1 MATPAF
7 RPEGERGT
15 NWGFLCNNNPR
26 RPHGTPTMPSV
37 GGDDHERPWGGKPE
51 SPKQESLKQES
62 LKQESLKQESLKQLV
77 TWRRWR
83 VAFTRPKL
91 SAHIAPARRLESS
104 MKSNAV
110 TSVELEL
117 DWTAQTILPVEFKG
131 RELQLEARAYQ
142 GADPN
147 FQALVLVHRD
157 KDAGNKKPVVRV
169 HSGCVTGDIFHSL
182 RCDCYPQLQAAL
194 SVITTSPVGILIY
207 LPYQEGRGIGLV
219 NKIRAYALQD
229 QGYDT
234 VDANVAIGAPIE
246 ARDYDL
252 AAHILFD
259 LGYPEIKLLTNNPA
273 KVEALREEGVEVIE
287 QLPLIVTPSLYNKRY
302 LATKKERM
310 AHKL

>member
-1 MATPAF
+1 
-7 RPEGERGT
+7 
-15 NWGFLCNNNPR
+15 
-26 RPHGTPTMPSV
+26 
-37 GGDDHERPWGGKPE
+37 
-51 SPKQESLKQES
+51 
-62 LKQESLKQESLKQLV
+62 
-77 TWRRWR
+77 
-83 VAFTRPKL
+83 
-91 SAHIAPARRLESS
+91 

-110 TSVELEL
+110 TSFELEM
-117 DWTAQTILPVEFKG
+117 DWTAQTVLPIEFRG
-131 RELQLEARAYQ
+131 QELQLEARAYQ
-142 GADPN
+142 GTDPN
-147 FQALVLVHRD
+147 VQAFVLVRRG
-157 KDAGNKKPVVRV
+157 DADTRVDLPLVRV

-182 RCDCYPQLQAAL
+182 RCDCYPQLQAAMDRIL
-194 SVITTSPVGILIY
+194 NSPLGILIY

-273 KVEALREEGVEVIE
+273 KVEALRQEGVDVIE
-287 QLPLIVTPSLYNKRY
+287 QLPVIVKPSSYNKRY

>member
-1 MATPAF
+1 
-7 RPEGERGT
+7 
-15 NWGFLCNNNPR
+15 
-26 RPHGTPTMPSV
+26 
-37 GGDDHERPWGGKPE
+37 
-51 SPKQESLKQES
+51 
-62 LKQESLKQESLKQLV
+62 
-77 TWRRWR
+77 
-83 VAFTRPKL
+83 
-91 SAHIAPARRLESS
+91 

-117 DWTAQTILPVEFKG
+117 DWTAQTILPLEFRGK
-131 RELQLEARAYQ
+131 ELQVEARAYQ
-142 GADPN
+142 GSDPA

-157 KDAGNKKPVVRV
+157 KNAGDEAGNIPVVRV

-182 RCDCYPQLQAAL
+182 RCDCYPQLQAAMERIL
-194 SVITTSPVGILIY
+194 SSPLGVLVY
-207 LPYQEGRGIGLV
+207 LPYHEGRGIGLV

-259 LGYPEIKLLTNNPA
+259 LGFPEIKLLTNNPA
-273 KVEALREEGVEVIE
+273 KVEALTEEGVDVIE
-287 QLPLIVTPSLYNKRY
+287 QIPLIVQASPYNSRY

>member
-1 MATPAF
+1 
-7 RPEGERGT
+7 
-15 NWGFLCNNNPR
+15 
-26 RPHGTPTMPSV
+26 
-37 GGDDHERPWGGKPE
+37 
-51 SPKQESLKQES
+51 
-62 LKQESLKQESLKQLV
+62 
-77 TWRRWR
+77 
-83 VAFTRPKL
+83 
-91 SAHIAPARRLESS
+91 

-110 TSVELEL
+110 KSIDLEL
-117 DWTAQTILPVEFKG
+117 DWSAQTILPIEFRG
-131 RELQLEARAYQ
+131 RELQVEARAYQ
-142 GADPN
+142 GADPTC
-147 FQALVLVHRD
+147 QAMVLVHRGEQ
-157 KDAGNKKPVVRV
+157 AATNEVPLVRV

-182 RCDCYPQLQAAL
+182 RCDCYPQLQAAMDRIL
-194 SVITTSPVGILIY
+194 KSPLGVLVY

-273 KVEALREEGVEVIE
+273 KVEALRTEGVDVVEQIPVI
-287 QLPLIVTPSLYNKRY
+287 IKPSPHNTRY
-302 LATKKERM
+302 LKTKKERM

>member
-1 MATPAF
+1 
-7 RPEGERGT
+7 
-15 NWGFLCNNNPR
+15 
-26 RPHGTPTMPSV
+26 
-37 GGDDHERPWGGKPE
+37 
-51 SPKQESLKQES
+51 
-62 LKQESLKQESLKQLV
+62 
-77 TWRRWR
+77 
-83 VAFTRPKL
+83 
-91 SAHIAPARRLESS
+91 

-110 TSVELEL
+110 KSVDLEL
-117 DWTAQTILPVEFKG
+117 DWSAQTFLPIEFKG
-131 RELQLEARAYQ
+131 QELQVEARAYQ
-142 GADPN
+142 GTDPTC
-147 FQALVLVHRD
+147 QALVLVHRD
-157 KDAGNKKPVVRV
+157 KKEQAGVSPLVRV

-182 RCDCYPQLQAAL
+182 RCDCYPQLQAAMDRIL
-194 SVITTSPVGILIY
+194 KSPLGVLVY

-273 KVEALREEGVEVIE
+273 KVEALRTEGVDVVEQIPVI
-287 QLPLIVTPSLYNKRY
+287 IKPSPHNTRY